1 MIYSSSAGIP
11 PFKDDPSGHKM
22 TLSRCT
28 ITINSVIMALVCSSP
43 IAEAQTTPAEKQP
56 IAAEWARKIAF
67 TINNNPGAATSSNP
81 IMSLV
86 SAISRD
92 NVVEIKYVMK
102 DAAAFARLK
111 QNAHSAQLGKTSFYC
126 NASRISYL
134 TQGVVF
140 HEMTMSPS
148 GDDQVELTVDR
159 SSCDILPKITR
170 LDPAS
175 LAKLALTVANAE
187 NDASAKEYPPN
198 SILQFG
204 GASAHEGIVEER
216 FIVPT
221 YSPTSPQIN
230 TTVVTDVSRG
240 FLCEKYRGPLLQGI
254 SFHRTYVSKDGGLI
268 FDFGVDGAHC

>member
-1 MIYSSSAGIP
+1 MINIAW
-11 PFKDDPSGHKM
+11 
-22 TLSRCT
+22 SRGT
-28 ITINSVIMALVCSSP
+28 IAISSVIMELVCSSP
-43 IAEAQTTPAEKQP
+43 IAKAQTPAPGKQQ

-67 TINNNPGAATSSNP
+67 TISNNPGGAISANP

-86 SAISRD
+86 SAISHD

-102 DAAAFARLK
+102 DAAAFATLK
-111 QNAHSAQLGKTSFYC
+111 QKAESVRLGKTSFYC

-134 TQGVVF
+134 TLGVVI

-159 SSCDILPKITR
+159 SSCDTLPKITQI
-170 LDPAS
+170 DPAS
-175 LAKLALTVANAE
+175 LAKLALSVASAE

-198 SILQFG
+198 GVLQFG

-216 FIVPT
+216 FILPT
-221 YSPTSPQIN
+221 YAPTGPQVN

-240 FLCEKYRGPLLQGI
+240 ILCEKYRVPLLQGI
-254 SFHRTYVSKDGGLI
+254 TFHQTYLSKDGGLI
-268 FDFGVDGAHC
+268 FNFAVNGSHC